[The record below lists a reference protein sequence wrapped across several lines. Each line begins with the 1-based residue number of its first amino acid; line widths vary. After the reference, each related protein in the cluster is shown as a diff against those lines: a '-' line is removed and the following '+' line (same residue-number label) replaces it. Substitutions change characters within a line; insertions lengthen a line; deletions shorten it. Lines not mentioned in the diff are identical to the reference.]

1 MVERFNK
8 TLRDIMWKTFT
19 IEEHNE
25 WVDRLPEIVD
35 QYNNKVHSAIKMTP
49 LEASELSK
57 HKEKRLMNDQYSNS
71 LGPIG
76 KPKFELADWVRVLRT
91 KDKFEKGYTARW
103 SKEIFQS
110 VRIDVN
116 KPITYYLKDENGDM
130 EKGIFYE
137 NELQKTK
144 QKPEVPAPLTNEIK
158 IDDWRYIETKS
169 KKKFADIEV
178 HVMVNNK

>member
-1 MVERFNK
+1 
-8 TLRDIMWKTFT
+8 
-19 IEEHNE
+19 
-25 WVDRLPEIVD
+25 
-35 QYNNKVHSAIKMTP
+35 MTP

-76 KPKFELADWVRVLRT
+76 KPKFELTDWVRVLRT

-103 SKEIFQS
+103 SKEIFQI

-130 EKGIFYE
+130 EKGFFYK

-158 IDDWRYIETKS
+158 INDWKYIETKS

-178 HVMVNNK
+178 HVMVDGKWQWKPILDYLVPIKGDKNHFNIHSIAKFVHHELFNEVWRNL